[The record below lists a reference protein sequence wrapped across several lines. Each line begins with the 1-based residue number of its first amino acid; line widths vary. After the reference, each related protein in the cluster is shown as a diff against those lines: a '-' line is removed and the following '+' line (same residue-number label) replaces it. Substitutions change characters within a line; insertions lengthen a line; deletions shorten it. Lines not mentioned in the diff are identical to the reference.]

1 MQRIHS
7 TLLLLLCVAS
17 LLAPHGAF
25 AANPAPAVPHG
36 TCTTDPQFD
45 VPIPDPGEGLISTI
59 IVDIQGVL
67 SQVSSALFE
76 QIVNDG
82 GFKYT
87 LQALATLYIAF
98 YGILFTFGMVQI
110 TLFDFSVRMIKI
122 GLIVLLMSNGA
133 WSFFNDTVAQFF
145 NGGTDEWINTVSN
158 AVLSGGSN
166 APLPPGT
173 KPFHVIDQAL
183 TKAVSA
189 KMAVTLMA
197 MFFTPPYGPIFGLLL
212 VLGISTFV
220 RAILTAA
227 WVYLMSLI
235 LKALLFG
242 IAPIFLSFLLFV
254 RTRYL
259 FDGWLNQIVNAS
271 LQPILLFTF
280 LAFFVQLIST
290 ALDNIMITPVCWTEW
305 AESLRGSPFS
315 MHYWRFALCTG
326 NEPCEPYG
334 GSWSFSG
341 PQTAQGPIFPIDIL
355 GILVLVM
362 LADLAA
368 RFNSIVTSIASD
380 LAGAATN
387 LSTMQ
392 GALGEWFKKTNTA
405 GRTPDGGGVG
415 GALPSNRPSV
425 GGGGIGG
432 GAGGG
437 IGGAPVPGPSGG
449 GGRPG
454 PNK

>member
-1 MQRIHS
+1 VS
-7 TLLLLLCVAS
+7 AS
-17 LLAPHGAF
+17 
-25 AANPAPAVPHG
+25 
-36 TCTTDPQFD
+36 
-45 VPIPDPGEGLISTI
+45 
-59 IVDIQGVL
+59 VL
-67 SQVSSALFE
+67 SQPLP
-76 QIVNDG
+76 N
-82 GFKYT
+82 
-87 LQALATLYIAF
+87 
-98 YGILFTFGMVQI
+98 
-110 TLFDFSVRMIKI
+110 
-122 GLIVLLMSNGA
+122 
-133 WSFFNDTVAQFF
+133 
-145 NGGTDEWINTVSN
+145 
-158 AVLSGGSN
+158 N
-166 APLPPGT
+166 AP
-173 KPFHVIDQAL
+173 PFYVIDQAL

-212 VLGISTFV
+212 AMGLSTFIK
-220 RAILTAA
+220 AILTAA

-259 FDGWLNQIVNAS
+259 FDGWLNQIVNAT

-290 ALDNIMITPVCWTEW
+290 ALDNIMLTPVCWTEW
-305 AESLRGSPFS
+305 AESLRGSPFA

-326 NEPCEPYG
+326 GAACEPYG
-334 GSWSFSG
+334 GSWSFTG
-341 PQTAQGPIFPIDIL
+341 PQTTQGPIFPIDIL

-392 GALGEWFKKTNTA
+392 GALGDWFKKTNTA
-405 GRTPDGGGVG
+405 GRSPDGSGVLPANRPGVG
-415 GALPSNRPSV
+415 ANSAAGGTGSGATGSGGNT
-425 GGGGIGG
+425 GGGD
-432 GAGGG
+432 
-437 IGGAPVPGPSGG
+437 V
-449 GGRPG
+449 GRG
-454 PNK
+454 NGLGFRK